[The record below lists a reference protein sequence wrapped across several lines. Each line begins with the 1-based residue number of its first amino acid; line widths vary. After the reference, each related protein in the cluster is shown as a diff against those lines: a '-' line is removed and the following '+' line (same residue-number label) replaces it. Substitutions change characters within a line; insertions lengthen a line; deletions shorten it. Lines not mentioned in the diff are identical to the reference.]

1 MKQFLATL
9 RARLSAQGRFRTQ
22 LEQVQPFSLILL
34 ACSVGAITGVG
45 SIIFGELILFVQK
58 LAIGSTELPLHVL
71 PNLSW
76 LHILLV
82 PMIGGLLVAPL
93 VFFVSREA
101 HGHGVPEVIESIL
114 FRGGKIHPQVAFI
127 KSLAS
132 ALTIGTGGSVGREG
146 PIVQIGAALGS
157 TLGQLLRV
165 PPSRLPT
172 LAGCGAAGGVAAVF
186 NAPIAGA
193 FFALEVLM
201 GNFAMP
207 AFGPVVLSSIVATV
221 VSRAYFGDHPAFVVP
236 GYTLLNVWELPLY
249 LLLGAA
255 CGLGSLIFMF
265 VLDTMEHW
273 FSKLPIPKLLKPA
286 AGGLVLGGIIIFVP
300 NIYGVGYAT
309 MDLILR
315 GGFSWLWL
323 LLLLPVKMFA
333 TSLTLASGGSGGLFL
348 PILYLGAVIGGLFG
362 LGADALLPG
371 TIAPSGAYAVVGM
384 GAFLAGAVH
393 CPITAFLLLFEI
405 TGDYHIILPLM
416 VSCSVSTLVAKLVRE
431 ESIYTMQLLRRGI
444 DIRRREE
451 NLMQAFT
458 VGQVMRR
465 EAPALP
471 EQAPFN
477 DVVQHFL
484 TSEIPV
490 CFVIDHTHRL
500 LGEISIH
507 DVKELIR
514 EDSLDQLVIAQ
525 DLLQPAAS
533 MTHPEETL
541 ARCLERFSLVD
552 QEHLPVVAANT
563 QQLQGI
569 ISQRDV
575 LDLYNREILRREYLG
590 LSLRSERIVT
600 TVHEQVR
607 LPHEYTVEIVPVPP
621 QYDGRTL
628 RETQL
633 RTQFNLTAVAVRLG
647 GFHGQDDLPDP
658 NRPLTR
664 FDYLVLVGRPDDL
677 QRFTREEHQEAVT
690 EPRREFPL
698 SEAD

>member
-1 MKQFLATL
+1 
-9 RARLSAQGRFRTQ
+9 
-22 LEQVQPFSLILL
+22 
-34 ACSVGAITGVG
+34 
-45 SIIFGELILFVQK
+45 
-58 LAIGSTELPLHVL
+58 
-71 PNLSW
+71 
-76 LHILLV
+76 
-82 PMIGGLLVAPL
+82 
-93 VFFVSREA
+93 
-101 HGHGVPEVIESIL
+101 
-114 FRGGKIHPQVAFI
+114 
-127 KSLAS
+127 
-132 ALTIGTGGSVGREG
+132 
-146 PIVQIGAALGS
+146 
-157 TLGQLLRV
+157 
-165 PPSRLPT
+165 

-221 VSRAYFGDHPAFVVP
+221 VSRTYFGDHPAFVVP

-265 VLDTMEHW
+265 VLDMMERW
-273 FSKLPIPKLLKPA
+273 FSQLPIPKLLKPTV
-286 AGGLVLGGIIIFVP
+286 GGLVLGVVILFVP
-300 NIYGVGYAT
+300 NVYGIGYAT

-323 LLLLPVKMFA
+323 LLLLPTKMFA
-333 TSLTLASGGSGGLFL
+333 TSLTLASGGAGGLFL
-348 PILYLGAVIGGLFG
+348 PILYLGAVTGGLFG

-384 GAFLAGAVH
+384 GAFLAGAIH

-405 TGDYHIILPLM
+405 TNDYHIILPLM
-416 VSCSVSTLVAKLVRE
+416 LSCSVSTLVAKLLRE

-465 EAPALP
+465 EAPTLP
-471 EQAPFN
+471 EQAPFS

-484 TSEIPV
+484 TSELPV
-490 CFVIDHTHRL
+490 CFVVDHDDRL

-507 DVKELIR
+507 DVKELLR
-514 EDSLDQLVIAQ
+514 EDSLNQLVIAR
-525 DLLQPAAS
+525 DLFQSVAVHLY
-533 MTHPEETL
+533 PEETL
-541 ARCLERFSLVD
+541 ARCLEKFSLAD
-552 QEHLPVVAANT
+552 QEHLPVIT
-563 QQLQGI
+563 SGTRELQGI
-569 ISQRDV
+569 ISHRDV

-621 QYDGRTL
+621 HYVGRTL

-633 RTQFNLTAVAVRLG
+633 RTQFNLTVVAIRLG
-647 GFHGQDDLPDP
+647 GFHGQDELPDP
-658 NRPLTR
+658 NKPLTR
-664 FDYLVLVGRPDDL
+664 LDYLVLVGRPDDL
-677 QRFTREEHQEAVT
+677 QRFTHEENQEAV
-690 EPRREFPL
+690 L
-698 SEAD
+698 

>member
-1 MKQFLATL
+1 MKQFF
-9 RARLSAQGRFRTQ
+9 SALFTGSSPEGRFRSQ
-22 LEQVQPFSLILL
+22 LEQVQPFSLIAL
-34 ACSVGAITGVG
+34 ACGVGAVTGCG
-45 SIIFGELILFVQK
+45 AIIFAELIKLVQWV
-58 LAIGSTELPLHVL
+58 AIGSMELPLYVL
-71 PNLSW
+71 PNLEW
-76 LHILLV
+76 WRILLV
-82 PMIGGLLVAPL
+82 PAIGGLLVAPL
-93 VFFVSREA
+93 VVLASREA
-101 HGHGVPEVIESIL
+101 RGHGVPEVIESIL

-127 KSLAS
+127 KALSS

-157 TLGQLLRV
+157 ALGQLLRV
-165 PPSRLPT
+165 SPNRLPT
-172 LAGCGAAGGVAAVF
+172 LAGCGAAGGIAAVF

-236 GYTLLNVWELPLY
+236 GYTLLNVWELPFY

-273 FSKLPIPKLLKPA
+273 FSKLPIPQLLKPA
-286 AGGLVLGGIIIFVP
+286 AGGLVLGSIILVVP
-300 NIYGVGYAT
+300 NVYGIGYAT

-315 GGFSWLWL
+315 GGYTWWWL
-323 LLLLPVKMFA
+323 LLLLPTKMFA
-333 TSLTLASGGSGGLFL
+333 TSLTLASGGAGGLFL
-348 PILYLGAVIGGLFG
+348 PILYLGTVTGGLFG

-371 TIAPSGAYAVVGM
+371 SIAPSGAYAVVGM

-393 CPITAFLLLFEI
+393 CPITAFLLLFEM

-416 VSCSVSTLVAKLVRE
+416 LSCSVSTLVAKLLRE
-431 ESIYTMQLLRRGI
+431 ESVYTVQLLRKGI

-458 VGQVMRR
+458 VGQVMRL
-465 EAPALP
+465 EAPTLL

-477 DVVQHFL
+477 NVVQHFL
-484 TSEIPV
+484 ASELPV
-490 CFVIDHTHRL
+490 CFVVDNARRL

-507 DVKELIR
+507 DVKELLR
-514 EDSLDQLVIAQ
+514 EDTLGPLVIAR
-525 DLLQPAAS
+525 DLIQPTAS
-533 MTHPEETL
+533 TTHPEDTL
-541 ARCLERFSLVD
+541 ARCLEQFSLAD
-552 QEHLPVVAANT
+552 QEYLPVTALET
-563 QQLQGI
+563 GKLQGI
-569 ISQRDV
+569 ISHRDV

-600 TVHEQVR
+600 TVHQQVK
-607 LPHEYTVEIVPVPP
+607 LPHEYTVEILPVPP
-621 QYDGRTL
+621 HYAGRTI

-633 RTQFNLTAVAVRLG
+633 RTHFHLTAVAVRRG
-647 GFHGQDDLPDP
+647 GFNGQDELPNPDQ
-658 NRPLTR
+658 PLGHL
-664 FDYLVLVGRPDDL
+664 DYLVLVGRPEDF
-677 QRFTREEHQEAVT
+677 QRFTSTGEDPGRALQ
-690 EPRREFPL
+690 
-698 SEAD
+698 S